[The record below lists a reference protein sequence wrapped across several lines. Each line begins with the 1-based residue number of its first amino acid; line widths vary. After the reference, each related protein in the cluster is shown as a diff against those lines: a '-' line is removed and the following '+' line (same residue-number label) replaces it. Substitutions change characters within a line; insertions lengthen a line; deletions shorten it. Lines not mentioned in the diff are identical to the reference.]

1 MLVMLCRLYVNVITT
16 IKGYG
21 EFLWVDVV
29 EQIDS
34 MTEQVNGFQ
43 AQCKKLPKVSRPAL
57 LPPASA
63 WGQNAQGSYLV
74 QASQGS
80 LSFPALMET
89 TSTRLPLF
97 CQAYIQPRV
106 GCQLRAFGNKDI

>member
-1 MLVMLCRLYVNVITT
+1 MLGTGHHVCHGRRRLVLSSLLQHYHNAAVMIELTQVLSGLSVRRLYVNVITT

-43 AQCKKLPKVSRPAL
+43 AQCKKLPKVSCFQR
-57 LPPASA
+57 
-63 WGQNAQGSYLV
+63 
-74 QASQGS
+74 
-80 LSFPALMET
+80 
-89 TSTRLPLF
+89 TSTIGLP
-97 CQAYIQPRV
+97 
-106 GCQLRAFGNKDI
+106 

>member
-1 MLVMLCRLYVNVITT
+1 MASPGAQHEVQVHSGSANNTLSDGSVIALCRLYVNVITT

-43 AQCKKLPKVSRPAL
+43 AQCKKLPKVIRCQGVLYAHTFPDQ
-57 LPPASA
+57 ASDHFS
-63 WGQNAQGSYLV
+63 GSY
-74 QASQGS
+74 SSGS
-80 LSFPALMET
+80 SCVT
-89 TSTRLPLF
+89 
-97 CQAYIQPRV
+97 
-106 GCQLRAFGNKDI
+106 